1 MVTDDQKRAWLN
13 RLLHLKA
20 GGDKQRLAE
29 LLGMNRTQISL
40 MLGGKQPRPIS
51 EKNVYRIANKLH
63 VEPPH
68 GMEVMSEAA
77 PRKEVTKSNALGED
91 VTAAITRVEQSL
103 AALSTAQL
111 LILAELR
118 ELRKAA
124 KV

>member
-1 MVTDDQKRAWLN
+1 
-13 RLLHLKA
+13 
-20 GGDKQRLAE
+20 
-29 LLGMNRTQISL
+29 
-40 MLGGKQPRPIS
+40 
-51 EKNVYRIANKLH
+51 
-63 VEPPH
+63 
-68 GMEVMSEAA
+68 MEVMSEAA